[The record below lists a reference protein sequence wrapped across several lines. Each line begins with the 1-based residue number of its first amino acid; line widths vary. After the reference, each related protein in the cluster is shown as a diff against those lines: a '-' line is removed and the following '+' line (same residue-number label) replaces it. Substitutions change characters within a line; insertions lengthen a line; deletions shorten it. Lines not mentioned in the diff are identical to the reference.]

1 MPGYSATTVDDREY
15 QVVFPRWLHVPSHEE
30 GALCSTAG
38 SSVDFQVP
46 DASASTRQRRHYDV
60 CDAVWWTGSAQT
72 YAPSD
77 GGDAAECN
85 QSFQQANHAREWLA
99 GHPIGDHIARLLA
112 GPSLATETL
121 AHAGYDDALA
131 DPRRTA
137 PVPYM
142 KCEPCYTPYLSR
154 LSYLYQ
160 ASWLP
165 NLVVSS
171 MRLGAGDPSEN
182 PESITPEVDSA
193 RGTIVELRF
202 RQAVRASADAVFEDG
217 VDTAYGRLLRRLVND
232 FGQLAVGL
240 LRDYVTDPTF
250 PRELA
255 AEAFIQMGQIDSPGT
270 RDSRASL
277 LIEGLAA
284 AYPSVRDAAATAL
297 MNVASASEQ
306 QQIREAI
313 EAEPVVQIRE
323 SLRELLD
330 QVLAERSVQEVA

>member
-1 MPGYSATTVDDREY
+1 MPGYSATTVEDREY
-15 QVVFPRWLHVPSHEE
+15 QAVFPRWPHMPSHDE

-46 DASASTRQRRHYDV
+46 DASASTRQRRHYDF

-85 QSFQQANHAREWLA
+85 QWLQHANHAREWLA
-99 GHPIGDHIARLLA
+99 GRPIGDRLATLLA

-121 AHAGYDDALA
+121 AQMGYDYALV

-142 KCEPCYTPYLSR
+142 KCEACYTPHLSR
-154 LSYLYQ
+154 LSYLDQ

-165 NLVVSS
+165 NLAVSS
-171 MRLGAGDPSEN
+171 TRLGAGDPSEN
-182 PESITPEVDSA
+182 PESITPEADSA
-193 RGTIVELRF
+193 RGTTVELRF

-217 VDTAYGRLLRRLVND
+217 VDTEYAQSLRRLVGD
-232 FGQLAVGL
+232 FGQLAVSL
-240 LRDYVTDPTF
+240 LRYYVTAPTF

-255 AEAFIQMGQIDSPGT
+255 AEAFIQMGQIDSLST
-270 RDSRASL
+270 RDSRAGL
-277 LIEGLAA
+277 LIDGLSA

-297 MNVASASEQ
+297 MNVARASEQ
-306 QQIREAI
+306 DQIRTAVEG
-313 EAEPVVQIRE
+313 ESVVQIKE
-323 SLRELLD
+323 SLRDLLG
-330 QVLAERSVQEVA
+330 QVLADESAQEVA